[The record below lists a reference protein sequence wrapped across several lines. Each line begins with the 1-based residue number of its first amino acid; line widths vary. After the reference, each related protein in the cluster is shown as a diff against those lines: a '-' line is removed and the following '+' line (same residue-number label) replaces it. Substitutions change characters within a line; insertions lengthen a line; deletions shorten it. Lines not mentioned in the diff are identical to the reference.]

1 MDKIIVDAMGGDNA
15 PQAIVEG
22 AISAL
27 NSDKNAY
34 IILAGIQSEIEKVLA
49 TLSYD
54 KSRLEIFDCPDVIGM
69 NDSPTEALKRKQ
81 SSLIA
86 AYWRLKKEDDICA
99 LVTAGSTGAT
109 IVGGQLILG
118 RIRGIKRPAL
128 CPAIPNSR
136 GQVTLLCDCGANA
149 ECKPV
154 MLCQFAVLASAY
166 AKVGFNIK
174 NPKVGLLSNGTEE
187 HKGDPLHQETY
198 KYLSK
203 MEGINFAGNIEGRDI
218 MLSECDVVVSDGFS
232 GNIAL
237 KSMEGCGKLVLGVM
251 KKEFSATLSSK
262 IGYLFM
268 RKAIKKMRAQLDF
281 EKFGGALLLGL
292 KKVVVKSHGSSKSST
307 IAASIA
313 NALSIYRGGLV
324 PAVENRLEGVD
335 WNSLIPESENG
346 AVEG

>member
-1 MDKIIVDAMGGDNA
+1 MTKILVDAMGGDNA
-15 PQAIVEG
+15 PAAIVEG
-22 AISAL
+22 SVQAL
-27 NSDKNAY
+27 NADKDLYLVLTGRQN
-34 IILAGIQSEIEKVLA
+34 EIEAELA
-49 TLSYD
+49 KYKYD
-54 KSRLEIFDCPDVIGM
+54 KTRLEIVDCPDVIGM
-69 NDSPTEALKRKQ
+69 NDIPTEAIKRKQ

-86 AYWRLKKEDDICA
+86 AYWLLKKEDDICA

-136 GQVTLLCDCGANA
+136 GSFTLLCDCGANA

-154 MLCQFAVLASAY
+154 MLCQFALLASAY
-166 AKVGFNIK
+166 AEVGFGIK

-187 HKGDPLHQETY
+187 HKGDPLHQQTY
-198 KYLSK
+198 KYLSE
-203 MEGINFAGNIEGRDI
+203 MQGISFMGNIEGRDI
-218 MLSECDVVVSDGFS
+218 MTSECDVAVSDGFS

-268 RKAIKKMRAQLDF
+268 RKAIKRMRGQLDF
-281 EKFGGALLLGL
+281 DKYGGALLLGL
-292 KKVVVKSHGSSKSST
+292 KKVVVKSHGSSKPKT

-313 NALSIYRGGLV
+313 NAAAIHRNGLV
-324 PAVENRLEGVD
+324 PAVEKKLEGVD
-335 WNSLIPESENG
+335 FNSLIPEE
-346 AVEG
+346 E